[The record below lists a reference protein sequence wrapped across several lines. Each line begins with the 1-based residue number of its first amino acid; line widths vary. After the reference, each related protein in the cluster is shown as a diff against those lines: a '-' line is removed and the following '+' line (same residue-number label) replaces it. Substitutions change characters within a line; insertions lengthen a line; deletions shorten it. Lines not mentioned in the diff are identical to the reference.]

1 MARLLPPL
9 LLGALAATAASA
21 QPQATP
27 ALGELLRRV
36 AFRNSGTTQRTDRYS
51 WQLIQPTGEQTFYY
65 LEPQNVTAVHGLWGH
80 WGTGTVPNS
89 GRRYKFL
96 LPPTPPTP
104 SPPPPCKAGRLAP
117 GKDIP
122 GHDAGEVQLPAGGN
136 VSGCEAACCAA
147 EGCDAFVYTPNT
159 PAPGLGA
166 CKADLSRP
174 CCFLKRGG
182 RAAPQVKCAP
192 FGNTSYQGCVAVTMD
207 TPDTSADGYVG
218 TAPPSGI
225 RSAVPLGGIGC
236 GTVELRGVSAATVC
250 PATHPVV

>member
-1 MARLLPPL
+1 MAS
-9 LLGALAATAASA
+9 ALTLSIGEPDFMTSAAASCPGCRHPVHSWDTLPVSFHSA
-21 QPQATP
+21 
-27 ALGELLRRV
+27 
-36 AFRNSGTTQRTDRYS
+36 RTD
-51 WQLIQPTGEQTFYY
+51 TDD
-65 LEPQNVTAVHGLWGH
+65 AGH
-80 WGTGTVPNS
+80 S
-89 GRRYKFL
+89 
-96 LPPTPPTP
+96 
-104 SPPPPCKAGRLAP
+104 A
-117 GKDIP
+117 

-207 TPDTSADGYVG
+207 TPDASADGYVG